1 MLFNGSNL
9 TAGANDIEWSDRKWS
24 LINHFIP
31 YTEAEVNAN
40 ERFESDF
47 MQQYLRDKILS
58 QNAINVLDAGRTL
71 WKSYFSVIDSHDI
84 RDQLKLNRSDVG
96 WYQIRKA
103 LQHRNTSGNYP
114 PVDFSVFES
123 AYELLTEK
131 LRPLVYELG
140 FLRV

>member
-1 MLFNGSNL
+1 M
-9 TAGANDIEWSDRKWS
+9 
-24 LINHFIP
+24 H
-31 YTEAEVNAN
+31 
-40 ERFESDF
+40 
-47 MQQYLRDKILS
+47 QYLRDKTLS
-58 QNAINVLDAGRTL
+58 QNAINVLDAGKTL

-114 PVDFSVFES
+114 PIDFSIFEN
-123 AYELLTEK
+123 AYEVLTEK